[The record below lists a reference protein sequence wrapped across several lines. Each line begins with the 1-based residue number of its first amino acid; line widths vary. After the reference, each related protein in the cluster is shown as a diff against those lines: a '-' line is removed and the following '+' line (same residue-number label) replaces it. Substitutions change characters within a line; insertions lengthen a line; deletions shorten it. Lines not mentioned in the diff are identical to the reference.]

1 MALCACAPEATTTSL
16 ERSLALN
23 DLWLF
28 LSARFLWNVATQMQ
42 SVAIGWEVYAL
53 TERPLD
59 LGYVGL
65 AQFLPAAGLALVGGH
80 VADRFDR
87 RRVML
92 VCYVAFAACAVF
104 FFVRARG
111 LIAPA
116 SVWPIY
122 AALVFFGAA
131 RAFSSPATQALLPS
145 IVPPERFSRA
155 VAWSS
160 SAWQVA
166 TVLGP
171 SIGGAL
177 YAASNAPTVYGA
189 CTALYAASFALVAAL
204 RVRTGRLETR
214 EASLRT
220 VLAGL
225 GYVWQKKALLGSI
238 SLDLFAVLLGGAVA
252 LLPIFAKDVLNAG
265 PVGLG
270 LLRSAP
276 GVGALLTAAVLTVR
290 PIERNAGTRMLA
302 CVAIFGAATIVF
314 GVSRS
319 LPLSL
324 LALFIVGASDM
335 VSVVIRMTL
344 VQVSTPSEMR
354 GRVSA
359 VNLVFIG
366 ASNELG
372 EFESGFVAQWLHSA
386 IASVVVG
393 GIGTLVV
400 VALWTWRFAE
410 LRRFDRLDGVD

>member
-1 MALCACAPEATTTSL
+1 
-16 ERSLALN
+16 LN
-23 DLWLF
+23 DLFLF
-28 LSARFLWNVATQMQ
+28 LGSRFLWNLATQMQ

-80 VADRFDR
+80 VADRVDR
-87 RRVML
+87 RRVIL
-92 VCYVAFAACAVF
+92 VCHVAFALCAIF
-104 FFVRARG
+104 FFVRSRG
-111 LIAPA
+111 LVAPA

-145 IVPPERFSRA
+145 IVPQERFARA

-160 SAWQVA
+160 SAWQIT
-166 TVLGP
+166 TVVGP

-177 YAASNAPTVYGA
+177 YAASSAPVVYGA
-189 CTALYAASFALVAAL
+189 CTALYVVSFALVAAL
-204 RVRTGRLETR
+204 RVRTGRLETQA
-214 EASLRT
+214 ASLRT
-220 VLAGL
+220 VLAGIA
-225 GYVWQKKALLGSI
+225 YVWQKKALLGSI

-252 LLPIFAKDVLNAG
+252 LLPIFAKDILHAG

-276 GVGALLTAAVLTVR
+276 GVGALLTAGLLAIR
-290 PIERNAGTRMLA
+290 PIERKAGARMLA
-302 CVAIFGAATIVF
+302 CVAIFGIATIVF
-314 GVSRS
+314 GISRS

-324 LALFIVGASDM
+324 LALFVVGASDM

-344 VQVSTPSEMR
+344 VQVATPSEMR

-372 EFESGFVAQWLHSA
+372 EFESGLVAQWLNSA
-386 IASVVVG
+386 TASVVVG

-400 VALWTWRFAE
+400 VGLCAWRFVD
-410 LRRFDRLDGVD
+410 LRRFDRLDSSS